1 MLFQPWPPVFCW
13 SAQVFHSC
21 RETFSALFHCH
32 VNLVSS
38 HDWNCHNT
46 HEGDDKADTLGPH
59 WEDVVVVLARDEV
72 YPAEDENGKES
83 NRSDVP
89 PADVPDFS
97 WSRSEHQFNILEESF
112 HTVDPSKGRAFNKS
126 NQQKGVSR
134 SVVVKQSH
142 DIHAALSA
150 EGESDE
156 KSSDRD
162 ADEQKQRFVPEGS
175 GKLVHESGLN
185 SSHSG
190 DLCAETQS
198 DQHGKKHDWPQLRD
212 GQFSD
217 QCWVEDKGQSGAI
230 SGNRIHR
237 LVQLIGHVANDGEDD
252 ESSEYWSHAVEDGD
266 QDGIKETVVV
276 ELVVAG

>member
-1 MLFQPWPPVFCW
+1 M
-13 SAQVFHSC
+13 
-21 RETFSALFHCH
+21 T
-32 VNLVSS
+32 
-38 HDWNCHNT
+38 NT
-46 HEGDDKADTLGPH
+46 RT
-59 WEDVVVVLARDEV
+59 
-72 YPAEDENGKES
+72 Y
-83 NRSDVP
+83 
-89 PADVPDFS
+89 FY
-97 WSRSEHQFNILEESF
+97 
-112 HTVDPSKGRAFNKS
+112 
-126 NQQKGVSR
+126 
-134 SVVVKQSH
+134 
-142 DIHAALSA
+142 LSA

-217 QCWVEDKGQSGAI
+217 QCWVEDKGQSRAI

-266 QDGIKETVVV
+266 QDGITVNLRGKMMGGQG
-276 ELVVAG
+276 ERKNYFWSSGMLDTEKSWGKKRG